1 MAESNPALLPEWAT
15 DGAADIVEPTSGK
28 KALGWKRKERPP
40 GQYFN
45 WLLNLIYQWISYFFN
60 PGDRTVSKHH
70 LGSTWIDSGWAYD
83 PTDPHEYIRSTG
95 SGGRFFQGWEVQ
107 AGATPKK
114 FQYSVLGDGA
124 DDYTVTVYRVD
135 GTSGGAPDVLGTH
148 TVTNTPAAWAAKE
161 IVLDDYLGDY
171 YTFASTDRL
180 VVEFSSEDANDSG
193 SLRIKTGTLV
203 YNRDGIAGR

>member
-1 MAESNPALLPEWAT
+1 MAELNPSQLPVWAT
-15 DGAADIVEPTSGK
+15 DGSADVVEPTSGK
-28 KALGWKRKERPP
+28 KLLGWKRKERAP
-40 GQYFN
+40 GEYFN
-45 WLLNLIYQWISYFFN
+45 WWMKLVHDWIDYIFN

-70 LGSTWIDSGWAYD
+70 LGTTWIDSGWAYD

-114 FQYSVLGDGA
+114 FQYHAFGNGA

-135 GTSGGAPDVLGTH
+135 ATSGGAPDVLGTH
-148 TVTNTPAAWAAKE
+148 TVTDTPAAWASKE
-161 IVLDDYLGDY
+161 IILDDYLGDY
-171 YTFASTDRL
+171 HTFAATDTL
-180 VVEFSSEDANDSG
+180 VVEFSSEDADDSG
-193 SLRIKTGTLV
+193 SLRIKGTRLI